1 MHDRSNTDDR
11 LLSTV
16 TWQTTLAIALLA
28 ALSLSLVGLSCSIEV
43 SAETLVLM
51 SVYAFVA
58 IYFSFVRPNS
68 KIARVLICFG
78 QLVVVILM
86 GIMLSYAAST
96 VPLPYRDAHL
106 NAMDQWLGF
115 DRASYLA
122 VLNRHDALRN
132 VLSFAY
138 NSMMSQ
144 NILVLSAAILTRR
157 LDRLQF
163 YIIAFAVAVTAT
175 AAIAC
180 FIPAANA
187 IIYLDKAPT
196 ELSTLPGG
204 GHSYF
209 PVLEGLRNGTL
220 RVIDFRSV
228 EGLISFP
235 SFHTANAILFVW
247 ALWPIRIL
255 RFFLVP
261 LNLLLIAGTP
271 LCGAHYAMDVI
282 GGAAVACGAIAATTW
297 LVRAHCPSN
306 DLMQAIPS
314 PIDWRPWLHPIWLS
328 ASAHLSRPP
337 GQTAPPENR

>member
-1 MHDRSNTDDR
+1 IGSSSYLHLKMYTGKMHDVPNTDDR

-16 TWQTTLAIALLA
+16 TWQTTMAIALLA
-28 ALSLSLVGLSCSIEV
+28 ALSLSLAGLGCSIEV
-43 SAETLVLM
+43 SADTLVLM
-51 SVYAFVA
+51 SCYAFCA
-58 IYFSFVRPNS
+58 IYFSFVRPNP
-68 KIARVLICFG
+68 KIARGLICFG

-86 GIMLSYAAST
+86 GVMLSYAAST
-96 VPLPYRDAHL
+96 VPLPYRDADLH
-106 NAMDQWLGF
+106 AMDQWLGF
-115 DRASYLA
+115 DRAGYLA
-122 VLNRHDALRN
+122 VVKKHEGLRN
-132 VLSFAY
+132 ALSLAY

-144 NILVLSAAILTRR
+144 NILVLAAAILTRR

-187 IIYLDKAPT
+187 IIYVDRVAT
-196 ELSTLPGG
+196 ELSTLPDG

-255 RFFLVP
+255 RFVLVP

-271 LCGAHYAMDVI
+271 LCGAHYGVDVI
-282 GGAAVACGAIAATTW
+282 GGAAVACGAIAATTR
-297 LVRAHCPSN
+297 LVRARGPSS
-306 DLMQAIPS
+306 DLVQAIPS
-314 PIDWRPWLHPIWLS
+314 PIDGKPWLGPIWFS
-328 ASAHLSRPP
+328 PD
-337 GQTAPPENR
+337 